1 MEKCLVI
8 FRAKNG
14 AEIIEKIQI
23 DEFEAMKKYISI
35 NHVLAIIKIEGDYLM
50 GWHKWRND
58 WETFGGLIEDG
69 ECLRECIYRECEE
82 ELGIKNINFEYL
94 GIVHYYMPPGYWIK
108 EWHEE
113 YGGLYGVTLP
123 REALATIEQKQIDK
137 DEIGEIAFYS
147 DIKERGGKIDEINE
161 RLLAFY

>member
-1 MEKCLVI
+1 MI

-94 GIVHYYMPPGYWIK
+94 GIICHPDI
-108 EWHEE
+108 
-113 YGGLYGVTLP
+113 GLKSGMRNMVDFMVL
-123 REALATIEQKQIDK
+123 RFQEKHWL
-137 DEIGEIAFYS
+137 
-147 DIKERGGKIDEINE
+147 R
-161 RLLAFY
+161 

>member
-1 MEKCLVI
+1 MI

-58 WETFGGLIEDG
+58 WETFGGLIEDE

-147 DIKERGGKIDEINE
+147 DIKERGEKIDEINE